1 MFQNML
7 YNFSFKKKNEVMLL
21 SSDLQSL
28 VS

>member
-21 SSDLQSL
+21 SSDLQNL

>member
-21 SSDLQSL
+21 SSDFQSL

>member
-7 YNFSFKKKNEVMLL
+7 YNFSFKKKNEVTLL
-21 SSDLQSL
+21 SSDFQSL

>member
-1 MFQNML
+1 MFHNML

-21 SSDLQSL
+21 SSNLQSL